1 MTKLTADHR
10 RALRLL
16 ADNARG
22 CTEAIM
28 MAHGLKLQ
36 TIVDLTRDGLATAT
50 PEKVRAGGRTV
61 EVTRVQLTDAG
72 RCALMTCCTRLASR
86 RRLWPFD
93 RLGSPAHAALEH
105 VLIIFEGAPDSGL
118 EHHCLPAVWVFVV
131 LERGNVFGHYGI
143 KSAMPSR
150 RVAIHQ
156 MPPAIG
162 LPRSH
167 GTMRRRCGGG

>member
-61 EVTRVQLTDAG
+61 EVTRVQLTDSK
-72 RCALMTCCTRLASR
+72 R
-86 RRLWPFD
+86 
-93 RLGSPAHAALEH
+93 HEH
-105 VLIIFEGAPDSGL
+105 P
-118 EHHCLPAVWVFVV
+118 
-131 LERGNVFGHYGI
+131 
-143 KSAMPSR
+143 
-150 RVAIHQ
+150 
-156 MPPAIG
+156 
-162 LPRSH
+162 
-167 GTMRRRCGGG
+167 T